1 MRLLSL
7 SLLLGTLPI
16 LFLQSLPNAYWL
28 GGILLFS
35 LLLGAFYKYKFKN
48 VSIKFL
54 MVFGFLVGLFISTVT
69 AQLLLDKRLP
79 SQWQGQDMIVQ
90 GSVVDIPE
98 NREDGTRLRFK
109 ISHAT
114 LLANKDEGGSNK
126 RIKLSGVIRLGWFQ
140 QRQTIKAGE
149 SWQLRIRLK
158 RPSGF
163 LNPGGFDY
171 EKWLFTERIIATGYI
186 RKSIEQNHRL
196 KPASWWSLNRWR
208 EKIHQNIQ
216 EKVANKPAAAVLS
229 ALVVAI
235 RTELSDQQWQ
245 QLQKTGTNHLI
256 AISGLHI
263 AIVAAF
269 GFFPVML
276 IWRLFP
282 KLNERIPLQ
291 VVGSISGGIF
301 AIIYAML
308 AGFTLPTQ
316 RALIMVIIA
325 LLALM
330 GRRHYT
336 SSQILS
342 FALLAV
348 LLIDP
353 LAAMTISFWLSFVAV
368 ALILY
373 FLNRQIKKPFLQ
385 LIKLQ
390 VWLSLAMLPL
400 TLIFFGSASLASPI
414 ANIVAI
420 PWVSLIVVPI
430 SLLALVFMPISSW
443 VSGSLFNIAAITV
456 DYLFAGLNFLSQS
469 PLSSLNPTEVPLL
482 YLLMAFA
489 GLLFL
494 ILPKGFPGRWLGL
507 VALIPALLFTAE
519 KPNQGAFSFTM
530 LDVGQGM
537 ASVVETANHSLIY
550 DTGTRFSDT
559 FDIGK
564 LVVIPYL
571 RSQGIDS
578 IDRMIISHE
587 DIDHRGGAAY
597 ITKSIDVKS
606 VLSSEVNILANHK
619 VEHCTKGMKWQW
631 DGVNFEI
638 LSPDLDYQENEN
650 NRSCVLLVSNQH
662 HSLLLTGDIQKKTE
676 KRLVNDYKKQLS
688 SEVISVPHHGS
699 KTSSTAEFIEYTS
712 PKLALITA
720 GFRSRFGHPKAEVI
734 ARYKEQGVRLMD
746 TVSDGAIQVNFPT
759 DKAEISASA
768 YREKARGFWSR

>member
-7 SLLLGTLPI
+7 SFLFGTLPI
-16 LFLQSLPNAYWL
+16 LFLQSLPNVYCL

-35 LLLGAFYKYKFKN
+35 LLLGAYCKYKFNN

-54 MVFGFLVGLFISTVT
+54 IVLGFLLGLFISTTT
-69 AQLLLDKRLP
+69 AQILLDKRLP
-79 SQWQGQDMIVQ
+79 SQWQGQDMVVQ
-90 GSVVDIPE
+90 GSVVDIPDD
-98 NREDGTRLRFK
+98 REDGTRFRFK

-114 LLANKDEGGSNK
+114 LLAAKDEVESDK
-126 RIKLSGVIRLGWFQ
+126 IIKLAGIVRLGWFQ

-149 SWQLRIRLK
+149 NWQLRIRLK

-163 LNPGGFDY
+163 LNLGGFDY

-186 RKSIEQNHRL
+186 RKSLEQNHRL
-196 KPASWWSLNRWR
+196 KPAPWWSLNKWR
-208 EKIHQNIQ
+208 ETIHHNIQ
-216 EKVANKPAAAVLS
+216 ESVSNKPAAAVLS

-269 GFFPVML
+269 GFFPIMF

-282 KLNERIPLQ
+282 KLNERVPLQ
-291 VVGSISGGIF
+291 IVGSISGGVF

-336 SSQILS
+336 SLQIWS

-348 LLIDP
+348 LLLDP

-390 VWLSLAMLPL
+390 IWLSLAMLPL
-400 TLIFFGSASLASPI
+400 TLIFFGSASLSSPI
-414 ANIVAI
+414 ANILAI

-430 SLLALVFMPISSW
+430 SLLGLAFMPISSW
-443 VSGSLFNIAAITV
+443 ISESLFDIAAISV
-456 DYLFAGLNFLSQS
+456 DYLFIGLNFLSQS
-469 PLSSLNPTEVPLL
+469 PLSSLNPTKVPLL
-482 YLLMAFA
+482 YLLIAFV
-489 GLLFL
+489 GLLFV

-507 VALIPALLFTAE
+507 MALIPALTFTAE
-519 KPNQGAFSFTM
+519 KPNQGAFSYTM

-537 ASVVETANHSLIY
+537 ASVVQTANHSLIY
-550 DTGTRFSDT
+550 DTGTHISDT

-571 RSQGIDS
+571 RSQGINS

-597 ITKSIDVKS
+597 ITNNIDVKS
-606 VLSSEVNILANHK
+606 ILSSEINILANHK

-631 DGVNFEI
+631 DGVRFEI

-650 NRSCVLLVSNQH
+650 NRSCVLRVSNQY

-676 KRLVNDYKKQLS
+676 KRLVNAYKKKLS
-688 SEVISVPHHGS
+688 SEVVSVPHHGS
-699 KTSSTAEFIEYTS
+699 KTSSTVEFIEYTS
-712 PKLALITA
+712 PKLALVTA
-720 GFRSRFGHPKAEVI
+720 GFRNRFGHPKAEVI
-734 ARYKEQGVRLMD
+734 TRYKEQGVRLMD
-746 TVSDGAIQVNFPT
+746 TVSSGAIQVNFPT
-759 DKAEISASA
+759 DKAEISTSA